1 MAVSKQREP
10 VTPATA
16 ATPTRLTRLTRPGG
30 EEQGST
36 ATALAS
42 AAIGT
47 LTLGWFGVSRWA
59 LGSPVVDA
67 AGEAAGGVMTLLL
80 LVSVVGS
87 VRRSRR

>member
-1 MAVSKQREP
+1 MPRQRESEEP
-10 VTPATA
+10 VT
-16 ATPTRLTRLTRPGG
+16 
-30 EEQGST
+30 EQRS
-36 ATALAS
+36 TALAS

-87 VRRSRR
+87 LRRSRR